1 MGKGWRD
8 IPGYEG
14 LYKISKDGDVYS
26 AVSDILLKTHMRKD
40 GYLAFGLY
48 KDGKRKT
55 CYVHRTVALAFIGKR
70 PDGLCVNHKDGV
82 KTNNRLDNLEYI
94 TQSENVKHAI
104 SMGLSDHR
112 GEKGHF
118 SKLVNSNINKIR
130 RLLDSREYSV
140 IEIAKMFDVEVNT
153 IYLIKRG
160 STWAH
165 IEPDGDFNLEFDCRY
180 KLNEHIVSDIKCLM
194 ESGECSQNE
203 IAEKFGVSP
212 QTISDIKSGRTWG
225 EVEAK

>member
-1 MGKGWRD
+1 MEKEWRD

-26 AVSDILLKTHMRKD
+26 VISDILLKTHMRKD

-82 KTNNRLDNLEYI
+82 KTNNRVDNLEYI
-94 TQSENVKHAI
+94 TQGENVEHAVR
-104 SMGLSDHR
+104 MGLSNYK
-112 GEKGHF
+112 GENSYF
-118 SKLVNSNINKIR
+118 SKLINSDINKIR
-130 RLLDSREYSV
+130 RLLDSRKFSV
-140 IEIAKMFDVEVNT
+140 LEIAKMFDVKANT
-153 IYLIKRG
+153 IYRIKHG
-160 STWAH
+160 TTWAH
-165 IEPDGDFNLEFDCRY
+165 IKTDGDFDLEFDSRY
-180 KLNEHIVSDIKCLM
+180 KLNEYIVSDIKGLM
-194 ESGECSQNE
+194 GSGEYSQNE

-212 QTISDIKSGRTWG
+212 QTISNIKSGRTWG